1 MGSAMNTPSA
11 NTGSANFESAI
22 EVVDVSKCYQI
33 YAQPQDRL
41 KQSIFPRLQSIFGLE
56 RERYFREFW
65 ALRGVGFSVKRGETV
80 GIIGRN
86 GSGKSTLLQIVCGTL
101 NPTGGSVNV
110 TGRIAALL
118 ELGSGFNPEFT
129 GRENIFLNAM
139 VLGLTR
145 EQVEQRFDDIVRFAD
160 IGDFIEQPIKT
171 YSSGMAVRLAFAVI
185 AHVDAEILIIDEAL
199 AVGDAVFTQK
209 CMRFLRRFKKH
220 GTILFVSHD
229 VGSIMSLC
237 SHAVWLDQGVVRMA
251 GAAKSVADAYS
262 QYCAQEAI
270 GEANALVPIPG
281 AVGEAEASY
290 RQAGETRIDFF
301 ENIVNSDGWST
312 GAAEIRRVA
321 LTRADGR
328 EGTAFEGGERITLM
342 VDVVAHK
349 QVDRP
354 IIGFLL
360 KDRLGQALFGHNTFE
375 ENASPAPLL
384 AGTDAKAEFVFKLPL
399 LPNGDYSITVALA
412 DGDLLDHV
420 QHHWLHDAALIS
432 VRSTRTRYG
441 LVGIPFESIR
451 LVAGDVTT
459 ASVLPR

>member
-1 MGSAMNTPSA
+1 MET
-11 NTGSANFESAI
+11 AI
-22 EVVDVSKCYQI
+22 EVDDVSKCFQI

-41 KQSIFPRLQSIFGLE
+41 KQSIFPRLQALFGLE
-56 RERYFREFW
+56 KERYFREFW
-65 ALRGVGFSVKRGETV
+65 ALQGVGLQVGRGETV

-86 GSGKSTLLQIVCGTL
+86 GSGKSTLLQIICGTL
-101 NPTGGSVNV
+101 SPTSGRVNV
-110 TGRIAALL
+110 SGRVAALL

-145 EQVEQRFDDIVRFAD
+145 EQVEQRFADIVRFAD

-185 AHVDAEILIIDEAL
+185 AHVDAEILVIDEAL

-209 CMRFLRRFKKH
+209 CMRFLRRFKER

-237 SHAVWLDQGVVRMA
+237 SHAVWLDQGGVRMA
-251 GAAKSVADAYS
+251 GPAKAVADAYT

-270 GEANALVPIPG
+270 GEAETLQTIPRDG
-281 AVGEAEASY
+281 PEPEFSY
-290 RQAGETRIDFF
+290 RHAGDTSIDFF

-312 GAAEIRRVA
+312 GVAEIKRVSI
-321 LTRADGR
+321 TRADGR
-328 EGTAFEGGERITLM
+328 DGVAFQGGERITLSIE
-342 VDVVAHK
+342 AAAYK
-349 QVDRP
+349 QVERP

-360 KDRLGQALFGHNTFE
+360 KDRLGQALFGHNTFDE
-375 ENASPAPLL
+375 KVPSEPLP
-384 AGTDAKAEFVFKLPL
+384 GGSNVRAEFVFRLPL
-399 LPNGDYSITVALA
+399 LPNGDYSITAAFA

-420 QHHWLHDAALIS
+420 QHHWLHDAVLLS
-432 VRSTRTRYG
+432 VRSTSPRYG

-451 LVAGDVTT
+451 MKSHDHDAGS
-459 ASVLPR
+459 SVSTH